1 MIENEIKT
9 TPLIETHKAMGAKL
23 VDFSGWQMPVQY
35 TTIIEEHLNTRNVGS
50 IFDICH
56 MGEIMVSGANARSLL
71 QYLLVGDV
79 NRLELGKIMYTFLC
93 NEQGGTLD
101 DLLLYM
107 VSDNEYMLVVNAGTT
122 GTDLAWI
129 MEHNGD
135 DVRVEDISKK
145 TGKLDLQGPVS
156 RKLLHESCGDSIM
169 ELDRLSFIHTELF
182 GKKVF
187 VSCSGYTGEDGF
199 EIFCKLDDT
208 LFLWDSILETGSSDG
223 VRPAGL
229 GARDTLRLEAGYCLY
244 GHELSNDITPVEAS
258 LGWAVTHLKND
269 EYIGKEVLLKQKNNR
284 PERKLAVFEMVDR
297 GIAREQYCVM
307 CDGEQIGVV
316 TSGTY
321 SPTFRKPIGLCLIK
335 SEYAKAGNN
344 IDIIIREKL
353 QRAKIVKKPFY
364 KYRG

>member
-35 TTIIEEHLNTRNVGS
+35 TTIIEEHLNTRNIGS

-129 MEHNGD
+129 MEHNGN

-145 TGKLDLQGPVS
+145 TGKLDLQGA
-156 RKLLHESCGDSIM
+156 C
-169 ELDRLSFIHTELF
+169 
-182 GKKVF
+182 
-187 VSCSGYTGEDGF
+187 
-199 EIFCKLDDT
+199 
-208 LFLWDSILETGSSDG
+208 
-223 VRPAGL
+223 
-229 GARDTLRLEAGYCLY
+229 
-244 GHELSNDITPVEAS
+244 
-258 LGWAVTHLKND
+258 VT
-269 EYIGKEVLLKQKNNR
+269 Q
-284 PERKLAVFEMVDR
+284 AT
-297 GIAREQYCVM
+297 A
-307 CDGEQIGVV
+307 
-316 TSGTY
+316 
-321 SPTFRKPIGLCLIK
+321 
-335 SEYAKAGNN
+335 
-344 IDIIIREKL
+344 
-353 QRAKIVKKPFY
+353 
-364 KYRG
+364 